1 MKSHAWENQQHAR
14 YYGGTPMRHRKTARF
29 EALVLEPH
37 FAQSC
42 AFLLL
47 YCRLKRGSLQGSS
60 HWKMQNVKSPVP
72 LLSSVD
78 L

>member
-42 AFLLL
+42 ARLVLL
-47 YCRLKRGSLQGSS
+47 YHFLG
-60 HWKMQNVKSPVP
+60 
-72 LLSSVD
+72 
-78 L
+78 